1 MKIKDFA
8 IERYFSEHEFT
19 AKYLLS
25 ASDPDGFSLQYV
37 LDLASQKEKE
47 SWANLRLGYTE
58 TRGAPALRK
67 AIAGHYAAMTP
78 DEVLVSSPGE
88 ANFCLMNVLLE
99 RGDEVICMTP
109 AYQSLYQIAESI
121 GARLSFWKPEES
133 NGWYFDPAQLKE
145 LVSTRTKLIIVN
157 FPHNP
162 TGFSP
167 SSEDWNEII
176 NIARHRNVVLLSDE
190 MYHGLIYDPKDQIP
204 AACDLYENAVS
215 LWGMAK
221 SFGLAGLRLGWLSSK
236 NAALL
241 SRIEAFKDYLT
252 ICNSA
257 TSEIL
262 ATIALNNSDHFI
274 QANIRKIKT
283 NIEAFKQ
290 FQERNP
296 ELLDFHIP
304 KSGSTAFVRLKIPSP
319 AFEYA
324 ERLVQKT
331 GIMMLPSEKFDYGGQ
346 HARIGFG
353 RQNLPEI
360 LKTWEQFHKTG
371 G

>member
-1 MKIKDFA
+1 MKIEDFA
-8 IERYFSEHEFT
+8 IERYFSKHEFT

-25 ASDPDGFSLQYV
+25 ASDPDGFSLKYV
-37 LDLASQKEKE
+37 LDLASEKEKE
-47 SWANLRLGYTE
+47 RWNDLKLGYTE
-58 TRGAPALRK
+58 TRGAPALRE
-67 AIAGHYAAMTP
+67 AIASHYEKMGV
-78 DEVLVSSPGE
+78 DEILVASPGE

-99 RGDEVICMTP
+99 KGDEVICMSP

-121 GARLSFWKPEES
+121 GCKLSFWKPEEV
-133 NGWYFDPAQLKE
+133 NGWYYDPAQLKG
-145 LVSTRTKLIIVN
+145 LISSKTKLIIVN

-162 TGFSP
+162 TGYLP
-167 SSEDWNEII
+167 SSGDWNEII
-176 NIARHRNVVLLSDE
+176 NIARDRNLVLLSDE
-190 MYHGLIYDPKDQIP
+190 MYRGLVYDPKDQIP

-221 SFGLAGLRLGWLSSK
+221 SFGLAGLRLGWLSSS

-241 SRIEAFKDYLT
+241 SKIEAFKDYLT

-274 QANIRKIKT
+274 QANIKKIKV
-283 NIEAFKQ
+283 NAERFKQ

-296 ELLDFHIP
+296 ELLDFYMP
-304 KSGSTAFVRLKIPSP
+304 KAGSTAFVRLKIAST

-324 ERLVQKT
+324 ERLVQQT
-331 GIMMLPSEKFDYGGQ
+331 GIMMLPSEKFDYGSR

-360 LKTWEQFHKTG
+360 LKTWEQFHKAVG
-371 G
+371 